1 MKKAKSTWV
10 GPEGKTSKSIEES
23 NSSHSSQNQ
32 IFSMEQ
38 LMVSPLLGPAMPFQD
53 ATYEDLQI
61 LDHRPSTS
69 LNFGILEPKTDV
81 QSGLQLKA
89 SNAQANDGNRRAL
102 AYFASEA
109 NRDASESIHSDY
121 LKTLN
126 LMINEELRILCCE
139 ICQIAIPPETA
150 KTHIANSH
158 PNARFDAVK
167 FSKAREAEGIRS
179 DLPVILD
186 PRPQVKGLAVHDA
199 ISCGQCNKVLVS
211 NKCMREHHSQA
222 HKDTRMP
229 QEWRA
234 CKAQQFRRG
243 GPGTHQMYWE
253 VQNHVETG
261 VHANGF
267 IRAILKEME
276 EVLRVVE
283 APEDKRMVS
292 PWLLTTGWHKHLAG
306 QKTED
311 LMDLIA
317 IPKKNDAEM
326 PLLQERVE
334 SYYESVLALLSTTD
348 ELTLQRLNSPDP
360 AKERTREMHDMTEA
374 LSMSL
379 EEGLEEET
387 VSSCIHAL
395 LMSAWTTKWKQTD
408 ENPIGDPTELC
419 LALLTAQRD
428 GSFKEPKDVTGII
441 AKDEYCMQASF
452 IKEIRDQVEEGI
464 AADEN
469 AACDIL
475 EPWFTEKRNS
485 TFSRLRSLQHRASSI
500 AFSTRSLPRIWW
512 TDSVHWRTMLYK
524 GNRIDLD
531 DVCRMFAK
539 TEEKLVEIWETMVL
553 KNIEIRIDYEFLAD
567 DPTNRN
573 VGYSFLTD
581 ERNECFS
588 RRDRLL
594 EAFFNNEKILE
605 HFAVV
610 GEGELIWNR
619 GKLIEWLQNYT
630 ELHSLI
636 LLRCEMLSGS
646 PGRGTELTA
655 MMYRNTSTR
664 TTRNLVILG
673 NHVTMLC
680 RYSKTSTL
688 TGQDKL
694 IPHSLDAVTSD
705 ILIQDLALARP
716 FAEFAAHICFPDDKA
731 MKDRYRNQLFVNFK
745 KSFDSTNLSTV
756 MTRYSVPHLSYG
768 LTINSWRHI
777 QTAWKRKFKCSMEDL
792 LEEDAEDDVDALQA
806 GHSRRTENHV
816 YGLSVQAIAGA
827 AEDVLPLFLNASTT
841 WQTKCKTVAGGQLLP
856 YHEAR
861 SIYFA
866 KMQQISEENKRAPA
880 NSAAQMGS
888 PPASHLEACS
898 IDNIAKKVVDRL
910 APVLTLAI
918 QAAVQ
923 EAIARQSESAVW
935 QPVRMESHQSK
946 HANRTL
952 CSETLTQRHQKRRR
966 LSVPPHRA
974 QLMKNQRTSTEKCE
988 RADARLFQTW
998 QRGQLAWNQRTS
1010 IEISERTPISDLAD
1024 TRSFTET
1031 EALQAMRKLLHDD
1044 SASWKSEQQ
1053 KEAMRVVSERKKDA
1067 IVVLRTGGGKSML
1080 AIVPSLLEKN
1090 SATVLVLPLNSLL
1103 MDFQRRLTSMGV
1115 PFQTYD
1121 RNVNDGDLN
1130 IRDNLILVTAD
1141 KARSARFREALAIL
1155 NEKKSVGRMV
1165 FDESHL
1171 PLIAK
1176 DYRDA
1181 LEDVYDLRSIPMQI
1195 ICLSATLP
1203 PSCIA
1208 DLILSFGLVQD
1219 TVVIRE
1225 CTNREEI
1232 EYILEK
1238 PSFSETLTRAFSI
1251 VEEEMQSWRDKD
1263 RGLVFVPA
1271 LSLGE
1276 RLKKENGWPFYHG
1289 NQEDMTDE
1297 ERRETYHAWVRGD
1310 HKIMLATTA
1319 FGTGND
1325 YPHVRLVMHLNR
1337 PFEMLEFIQA
1347 QGRAGRDG
1355 LPAKAYVLVPINASP
1370 PRLPDQE
1377 SDHKGKQAMYDHLYK
1392 YGLKRCLRY
1401 GMTQHIDGVGT
1412 GCRQLVSNQHCC
1424 VCKKDQYHDP
1434 ASIIIASMPKSKLFV
1449 GSVLSKRPAS
1459 PTFTF
1464 RPAPAAPHTFSTASS
1479 QNPFLAAANS
1489 ATKMRTAKQQSKS
1502 ELALQM
1508 RKALESLQDTCSLCA
1523 AMGSKD
1529 ATPHMIHQ
1537 CPFFGPHSEVEYEQY
1552 WEWRTTLKYLKYH
1565 KKICFVCHVPQI
1577 NDDLHPTFGKDCEF
1591 KDIIA
1596 PAAFGVFCNQK
1607 ARTAAET
1614 HFKQRWSD
1622 LQTFAGW
1629 LMGRPEKNS
1638 QSNLMDLFMWFS
1650 SQ

>member
-1 MKKAKSTWV
+1 
-10 GPEGKTSKSIEES
+10 
-23 NSSHSSQNQ
+23 
-32 IFSMEQ
+32 MEQ
-38 LMVSPLLGPAMPFQD
+38 TIVSPLLGPAMPFQD
-53 ATYEDLQI
+53 VPDQDLQI
-61 LDHRPSTS
+61 LEYRPSTS
-69 LNFGILEPKTDV
+69 SSFGTLKSKTEV
-81 QSGLQLKA
+81 PSGLQLKA
-89 SNAQANDGNRRAL
+89 SNAQANDENRQAP
-102 AYFASEA
+102 AYSASEA
-109 NRDASESIHSDY
+109 NRDASESIHSKH

-139 ICQIAIPPETA
+139 ICQVAIPPETA
-150 KTHIANSH
+150 KAHITNSH
-158 PNARFDAVK
+158 PNIKFDAVK

-211 NKCMREHHSQA
+211 KKYMHEHHSQA
-222 HKDTRMP
+222 HKGIRMP

-234 CKAQQFRRG
+234 CKAQRFRRG

-261 VHANGF
+261 VHANRLIG
-267 IRAILKEME
+267 AILKEME

-292 PWLLTTGWHKHLAG
+292 PWLLTTGWHEHLAG

-317 IPKKNDAEM
+317 IPKKNDPEM
-326 PLLQERVE
+326 PLLKERVE

-360 AKERTREMHDMTEA
+360 TKEGISNKPFHKHQNKETMQKYILPIVFLLAMLMRSEPSMPFYFSKTQEMHDTTEA

-395 LMSAWTTKWKQTD
+395 LMSTWTTKWKQTD
-408 ENPIGDPTELC
+408 KNPIGDPTELC
-419 LALLTAQRD
+419 LALLTIQRD
-428 GSFKEPKDVTGII
+428 GSFKEPKEVTGII
-441 AKDEYCMQASF
+441 AKDEYCMRASF
-452 IKEIRDQVEEGI
+452 IKEIRDQVEDGI

-469 AACDIL
+469 AACNIL
-475 EPWFTEKRNS
+475 EPWFTEKTNS

-512 TDSVHWRTMLYK
+512 TDMVHWRTMLYK

-539 TEEKLVEIWETMVL
+539 TEEKLVEIWENMVL
-553 KNIEIRIDYEFLAD
+553 KNIKIRIDYE
-567 DPTNRN
+567 
-573 VGYSFLTD
+573 
-581 ERNECFS
+581 
-588 RRDRLL
+588 RDRLL
-594 EAFFNNEKILE
+594 EAFFNDEKILQ

-610 GEGELIWNR
+610 REGELLWNR

-646 PGRGTELTA
+646 PGCGTELTA

-673 NHVTMLC
+673 KHITMLC
-680 RYSKTSTL
+680 TYSKTSTL

-745 KSFDSTNLSTV
+745 KSFDSTHLSAV
-756 MTRYSVPHLSYG
+756 MTRYSIPHLSYG

-777 QTAWKRKFKCSMEDL
+777 HTAWKRKFKCSMEDL

-806 GHSRRTENHV
+806 GHSRHTENRV
-816 YGLSVQAIAGA
+816 YGLSMQAIAGA

-841 WQTKCKTVAGGQLLP
+841 WQTTCKTVPGGQLLP

-861 SIYFA
+861 SIDFA
-866 KMQQISEENKRAPA
+866 KVQQISDENKRAPA
-880 NSAAQMGS
+880 NSAVQMGS
-888 PPASHLEACS
+888 PSATHLEACS
-898 IDNIAKKVVDRL
+898 IDDIAKKVVDQL
-910 APVLTLAI
+910 TPVLTSVI

-923 EAIARQSESAVW
+923 EAVVRQFKSAVLR
-935 QPVRMESHQSK
+935 PIYMESHQKMEDSK
-946 HANRTL
+946 QTTSSHPAHAI
-952 CSETLTQRHQKRRR
+952 SEDKHQEMQTSGHPLVLDMALQPACDESKDQ
-966 LSVPPHRA
+966 HREEM
-974 QLMKNQRTSTEKCE
+974 Q
-988 RADARLFQTW
+988 
-998 QRGQLAWNQRTS
+998 
-1010 IEISERTPISDLAD
+1010 ISERTPISDLPD

-1031 EALQAMRKLLHDD
+1031 EALQAMRKLLHNE

-1080 AIVPSLLEKN
+1080 AIIPSLLEKN

-1121 RNVNDGDLN
+1121 RNVNNGDLN

-1155 NEKKSVGRMV
+1155 NKKKSVGRMV

-1171 PLIAK
+1171 PLIAN

-1238 PSFSETLTRAFSI
+1238 PSFSEILIRAFSI
-1251 VEEEMQSWRDKD
+1251 VEEEMGSWQDKD
-1263 RGLVFVPA
+1263 RGLVFVPT
-1271 LSLGE
+1271 LGLGE
-1276 RLKKENGWPFYHG
+1276 RLMKENGWP
-1289 NQEDMTDE
+1289 
-1297 ERRETYHAWVRGD
+1297 
-1310 HKIMLATTA
+1310 L
-1319 FGTGND
+1319 
-1325 YPHVRLVMHLNR
+1325 
-1337 PFEMLEFIQA
+1337 
-1347 QGRAGRDG
+1347 
-1355 LPAKAYVLVPINASP
+1355 
-1370 PRLPDQE
+1370 
-1377 SDHKGKQAMYDHLYK
+1377 
-1392 YGLKRCLRY
+1392 
-1401 GMTQHIDGVGT
+1401 
-1412 GCRQLVSNQHCC
+1412 
-1424 VCKKDQYHDP
+1424 
-1434 ASIIIASMPKSKLFV
+1434 
-1449 GSVLSKRPAS
+1449 
-1459 PTFTF
+1459 
-1464 RPAPAAPHTFSTASS
+1464 
-1479 QNPFLAAANS
+1479 
-1489 ATKMRTAKQQSKS
+1489 
-1502 ELALQM
+1502 
-1508 RKALESLQDTCSLCA
+1508 
-1523 AMGSKD
+1523 
-1529 ATPHMIHQ
+1529 
-1537 CPFFGPHSEVEYEQY
+1537 
-1552 WEWRTTLKYLKYH
+1552 
-1565 KKICFVCHVPQI
+1565 
-1577 NDDLHPTFGKDCEF
+1577 
-1591 KDIIA
+1591 
-1596 PAAFGVFCNQK
+1596 
-1607 ARTAAET
+1607 
-1614 HFKQRWSD
+1614 
-1622 LQTFAGW
+1622 
-1629 LMGRPEKNS
+1629 
-1638 QSNLMDLFMWFS
+1638 
-1650 SQ
+1650 